1 MITFPNLNSIEEF
14 YQEQIDNAGIY
25 ADCIEAKETWWE
37 YTAMIENELA
47 DEASENNIPA
57 EIYDLKDRWI

>member
-14 YQEQIDNAGIY
+14 YQELKDNAGVF

-37 YTAMIENELA
+37 YNILIDNELA
-47 DEASENNIPA
+47 DEASEENIPA
-57 EIYDLKDRWI
+57 EIYDLGDSWI